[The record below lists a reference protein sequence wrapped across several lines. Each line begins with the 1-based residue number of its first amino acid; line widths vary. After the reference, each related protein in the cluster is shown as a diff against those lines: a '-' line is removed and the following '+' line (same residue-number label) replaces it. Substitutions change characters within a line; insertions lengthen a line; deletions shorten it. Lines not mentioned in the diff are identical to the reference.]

1 MKSTV
6 RHHFPR
12 FILEQD
18 KKWLFNPILRRRY
31 KNLPEERVRL
41 KWIEYLL
48 NEAGWK
54 KSRIAFELPVSIKRE
69 SVQGRADLLLY
80 DENMEPQILIECKAE
95 TVPLNI
101 AAAEQ
106 AARYNSIIDAPLIIL
121 TNGVDDYFFQIRNG
135 KPVSIKNPLGKKA
148 DIQPRN
154 LAYWAD
160 RGFCSKKN
168 HPVLSDWLPNVL
180 NEFWDDTGEN
190 DVRYLAFME
199 SVLPFPMEHYY
210 RLFATGEG
218 KKLAVAFLGKENAG
232 SYIAA
237 VLNSSGNNTGL
248 LIINLNKLA
257 ESDSE
262 SVTVISGGQTKRINP
277 GSHFGMHLFDDG
289 GNLIKN
295 LDNLLMKFFD

>member
-12 FILEQD
+12 FIVEQD
-18 KKWLFNPILRRRY
+18 QKWLYNPILRKRY

-41 KWIEYLL
+41 KWVEYLL
-48 NEAGWK
+48 NEAGWN

-69 SVQGRADLLLY
+69 SVRGRADLLLY
-80 DENMEPQILIECKAE
+80 DDNMEPKILIECKAE
-95 TVPLNI
+95 TVPLNV

-121 TNGVDDYFFQIRNG
+121 TNGVDDYYFLFRNG
-135 KPVSIKNPLGKKA
+135 QPVSINNPFEKKD
-148 DIQPRN
+148 DIQPGN
-154 LAYWAD
+154 LAYWAE
-160 RGFCSKKN
+160 RGFCSNKN
-168 HPVLSDWLPNVL
+168 HPLLSDWLPNVL
-180 NEFWDDTGEN
+180 NEFWNDSAGD

-210 RLFATGEG
+210 RLFSTGED
-218 KKLAVAFLGKENAG
+218 KKLAVTFLGEENAG

-237 VLNSSGNNTGL
+237 VLNSRGNNTGI

-257 ESDSE
+257 ESDGE
-262 SVTVISGGQTKRINP
+262 SVTVISGGQTKRVNS
-277 GSHFGMHLFDDG
+277 GSDLGMHLFDVG
-289 GNLIKN
+289 GSQIKN
-295 LDNLLMKFFD
+295 LHNLLMKFFD